1 MYKIIGADG
10 REYGPVSLAQ
20 LRQWLAEGRLNA
32 QTRVLADGASDWKTL
47 AALPE
52 FALAGSR
59 PGMAQPI
66 RPLTGLTSHRVPQTN
81 AFAVAGLSLAIFSF
95 VLSFCCCGGLPLN
108 LLGLLFS
115 AIGLAQINRQPEV
128 YTGKGAAVA
137 GLIISG
143 LSLVLG
149 LGILAVSVVLNW
161 ADIVNEVS
169 KC

>member
-1 MYKIIGADG
+1 
-10 REYGPVSLAQ
+10 
-20 LRQWLAEGRLNA
+20 
-32 QTRVLADGASDWKTL
+32 
-47 AALPE
+47 
-52 FALAGSR
+52 
-59 PGMAQPI
+59 
-66 RPLTGLTSHRVPQTN
+66 
-81 AFAVAGLSLAIFSF
+81 
-95 VLSFCCCGGLPLN
+95 LN

-149 LGILAVSVVLNW
+149 LGILAVSVILNW